1 MTACLL
7 AFNPLALK
15 KQKLEQL
22 NAKKPERMHASM
34 QTLAKENVSKKGK
47 RKTTS
52 AKKQKKKRLRERLH
66 ATFAKKCKP
75 EGMHASMQTLA
86 KENVRK
92 NKGKRKTTSAKKTK
106 KDYKNDC
113 MQRLPKKT

>member
-1 MTACLL
+1 V
-7 AFNPLALK
+7 
-15 KQKLEQL
+15 QK
-22 NAKKPERMHASM
+22 N
-34 QTLAKENVSKKGK
+34 
-47 RKTTS
+47 
-52 AKKQKKKRLRERLH
+52 KKKRLRERLH